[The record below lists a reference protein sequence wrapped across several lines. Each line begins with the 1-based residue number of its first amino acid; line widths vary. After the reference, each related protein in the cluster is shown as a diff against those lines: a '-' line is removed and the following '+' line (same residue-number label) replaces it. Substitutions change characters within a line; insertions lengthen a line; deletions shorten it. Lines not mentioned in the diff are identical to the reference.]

1 MPRHSTFENV
11 VFIRSFWILSIS
23 LLCIT
28 ESSFAFFH
36 TMSPS
41 SLTSVIFSSS
51 SKDQHCRENLIH
63 DIGRG
68 GSNDAVC
75 ASSNVDSPSMLLSS
89 IQNTDEK
96 KENNDSTSSWWQT
109 LKSSFG
115 SLFKNRDDPTLKKG
129 IADFYDES
137 SAIWEEVWG
146 EHMHH
151 GYYYTGKEKDHIK
164 AQKDMIEES
173 LSFAGVTDNFA
184 KDLLRKDDESVNPTK
199 MKILDVGCGI
209 GGSSRHI
216 AKKFRG
222 ESVGITLSSFQ
233 RGRAEDITEK
243 AGMGTQSKFQVADA
257 MNMPFEDSKF
267 DLVWSMESGE
277 HMPDKRNFLKELQRV
292 AKKKYGKMIVVT
304 WCHRNLAPG
313 EKLKPIER
321 ILFRW
326 INNIYQLPPWVSI
339 QDYTDIAK
347 DIGWQDIRVA
357 DWTDQ
362 VKPFWPAVL
371 LSSLSW
377 KGIKECIRNRT
388 VREGAFAIILMMM
401 GYSIGLIRFGI
412 ITGTAGE

>member
-1 MPRHSTFENV
+1 MNPRLVLSG
-11 VFIRSFWILSIS
+11 FIFAYFHWILCFLII
-23 LLCIT
+23 CVPDP
-28 ESSFAFFH
+28 SSAFFH
-36 TMSPS
+36 VNTPPS
-41 SLTSVIFSSS
+41 MTSLVSSFSSN
-51 SKDQHCRENLIH
+51 DNHCRESFVG

-68 GSNDAVC
+68 GSNDASC
-75 ASSNVDSPSMLLSS
+75 SPSSNEKSTSPLWSS
-89 IQNTDEK
+89 VQNTNENK
-96 KENNDSTSSWWQT
+96 KDDAAPSSLWQT
-109 LKSSFG
+109 IKSSFQ
-115 SLFKNRDDPTLKKG
+115 SLFKSRDDPTLKKG

-164 AQKDMIEES
+164 AQSDMIEES
-173 LSFAGVTDNFA
+173 LSFAGVT
-184 KDLLRKDDESVNPTK
+184 ESAAGENPNSSR
-199 MKILDVGCGI
+199 MQILDVGCGI

-216 AKKFRG
+216 AKKFNG
-222 ESVGITLSSFQ
+222 ESIGITLSPFQ

-243 AGMGTQSKFQVADA
+243 AGMGHQSKFQVADA

-277 HMPDKRNFLKELQRV
+277 HMPDKKRFLQELQRV
-292 AKKKYGKMIVVT
+292 AKKKHGKMIVVT

-313 EKLKPIER
+313 EKLKPLER

-339 QDYTDIAK
+339 EDYTKIAN
-347 DIGWQDIRVA
+347 DIGWQNIKVA

-388 VREGAFAIILMMM
+388 VREGAFAIVLMMM

-412 ITGTAGE
+412 ITGTAKE